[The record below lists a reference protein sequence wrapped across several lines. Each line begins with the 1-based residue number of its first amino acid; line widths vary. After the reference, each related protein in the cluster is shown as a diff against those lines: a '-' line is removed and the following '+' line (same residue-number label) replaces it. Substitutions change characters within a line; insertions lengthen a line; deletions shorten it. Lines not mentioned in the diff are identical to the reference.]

1 MNLEVFCYVGLL
13 RFPEQLKAS
22 LLLLAE
28 GPRAEAETFLATLKD
43 LPRTELL
50 RKWSQLRERECA
62 ALRRNAREGTGLALD
77 ELPPTIRQG
86 CVTWLLD
93 QYD

>member
-22 LLLLAE
+22 MALLPDAH
-28 GPRAEAETFLATLKD
+28 RVEAETFLATVKD
-43 LPRTELL
+43 LPRPELL
-50 RKWSQLRERECA
+50 RKWSRLREDECA
-62 ALRRNAREGTGLALD
+62 ALRRDAQERTGLRLD
-77 ELPPTIRQG
+77 ELPPSIREG

-93 QYD
+93 QNE